1 MDYLVTVG
9 IFLLGLIVGISW
21 TGHKSKIVINELAKK
36 LIEREETLNKEWKDK
51 LEEVS
56 EDLIKR
62 VENQNLWKT
71 DI

>member
-1 MDYLVTVG
+1 MLIMDYLVTVG

-62 VENQNLWKT
+62 VENQNL
-71 DI
+71 

>member
-62 VENQNLWKT
+62 VENQNL
-71 DI
+71 